1 MLDAK
6 VVITTNFDKIY
17 EGYCHSFAGSAA
29 AYKTISYRQ
38 DDLADEL
45 PSETRRLRVS
55 ESKGLQRQLAN
66 FFSPWRGVT
75 SNRK

>member
-38 DDLADEL
+38 DDLADEFAIGNQATA
-45 PSETRRLRVS
+45 SIRIEGS
-55 ESKGLQRQLAN
+55 AAAIGEFLQSLAR
-66 FFSPWRGVT
+66 SDI
-75 SNRK
+75 K